1 MNADQSIARIRYAV
15 DLDYSVDAPADFV
28 FLIAA
33 AITSHQVVVSERVEG
48 IPGASPRRMG
58 GRSPDRLIR
67 ASAGPGRFQ
76 VHYEALVEVSHYLAS
91 PETLVERRVGDL
103 PEQTLAYLRPSRYCQ
118 SDRLQK
124 LALWEFGHLP
134 PGYSRV
140 KAIEEWV
147 NRRTRF
153 QPGASRSETSALE
166 TLTEHAGVC
175 RDFAHL
181 MIALCRA
188 MSIPARLATGVDF
201 GADPA
206 LGPPDFHAYVEAF
219 LDDRWYLFDP
229 TGISPTTG
237 LIRIGTGRDA
247 ADVAFASMFGPVRSG
262 QPVVTF
268 AAVPDARGR
277 GTPQPTSLAVSTAGP
292 EECGQTANAPVPNG
306 RLRASTA
313 GFNPRDVAVATAH
326 A

>member
-1 MNADQSIARIRYAV
+1 MSSGESIGRILYTV

-33 AITSHQVVVSERVEG
+33 AITPQQRVVSEHLEG
-48 IPGASPRRMG
+48 VPGASVQ
-58 GRSPDRLIR
+58 RSSDGDSDRLIR
-67 ASAGPGRFQ
+67 ASAGAGRFQ
-76 VHYEALVEVSHYLAS
+76 VHYDALVEVSHHLAW
-91 PETLVERRVGDL
+91 PEELGERRVGDL
-103 PEQTLAYLRPSRYCQ
+103 PEQTLVYLRPSRYCQ

-124 LALWEFGHLP
+124 LALWEFGQVA

-147 NRRTRF
+147 RKRTHF
-153 QPGASRSETSALE
+153 QPGASRSDTSALE
-166 TLTEHAGVC
+166 TLTDHAGVC

-188 MSIPARLATGVDF
+188 MSIPARLVTGVDF

-247 ADVAFASMFGPVRSG
+247 ADVAFATMFGPVRSG
-262 QPVVTF
+262 MPILTF
-268 AAVPDARGR
+268 TAVPDARGR

-292 EECGQTANAPVPNG
+292 EGSGQIPDAPDPTRWLESSAAGLNH
-306 RLRASTA
+306 RAV
-313 GFNPRDVAVATAH
+313 VAAAP